1 MISADTP
8 SRKRELSRILCLS
21 MMLLL
26 AIALL
31 ATGLYLWGNTLRATL
46 ALPRIQFDNE
56 EAALLY
62 QSQRLHS
69 GETIYRT
76 PQAMMAAPNV
86 YPPVYF
92 LLTAPFTSP
101 DATSLAPGRVLSAIS
116 FILILFLVFTATLGK
131 PFRRMTRFDFAAGL
145 VAAGLITLTYEALR
159 WSFFYRV
166 DMLAIALSLAGLII
180 LTTSRQRPGTTRIV
194 CSLILLTA
202 GFYTKQTMLAAPLTA
217 CIFLLLRDRRTG
229 IRFACAFGALCL
241 TLFCVL
247 YVLTDGNYL
256 RLTISAN
263 VNKFVFHDVI
273 IWLKHLWFFYHYWL
287 IAAGL
292 LFIMAII
299 NRRHLF
305 HNPWPVYLIAT
316 LPGLVAIGKLGSAE
330 NYLIEPLIALAIC
343 TAVALKT
350 LYRRQ
355 TQWLLIVPLAL
366 LLLYAATQSM
376 RLGKRIAPLA
386 LPSEH
391 GLAEWND
398 LAARIRYESN
408 HGNITWCEPALLN
421 LQSGQPIYYQP
432 FIMSELTRQKQY
444 DSNDFINAISKQ
456 KFSLLVTLCDINKAP
471 DSTTYLDETIQA
483 IARNYTFEYSIGYPE
498 TMLGP
503 LKTLYVYRANRR

>member
-316 LPGLVAIGKLGSAE
+316 LPRTCCDRKTWLCGKLPHRTSDCACDLHSRGTQDTVSSADTMVA
-330 NYLIEPLIALAIC
+330 YSATCPAFALCCDTIH
-343 TAVALKT
+343 AV
-350 LYRRQ
+350 RQ
-355 TQWLLIVPLAL
+355 THCSLGAAVRTWTRGVERPCRTHPL
-366 LLLYAATQSM
+366 
-376 RLGKRIAPLA
+376 
-386 LPSEH
+386 
-391 GLAEWND
+391 
-398 LAARIRYESN
+398 
-408 HGNITWCEPALLN
+408 
-421 LQSGQPIYYQP
+421 
-432 FIMSELTRQKQY
+432 
-444 DSNDFINAISKQ
+444 
-456 KFSLLVTLCDINKAP
+456 
-471 DSTTYLDETIQA
+471 
-483 IARNYTFEYSIGYPE
+483 
-498 TMLGP
+498 
-503 LKTLYVYRANRR
+503 